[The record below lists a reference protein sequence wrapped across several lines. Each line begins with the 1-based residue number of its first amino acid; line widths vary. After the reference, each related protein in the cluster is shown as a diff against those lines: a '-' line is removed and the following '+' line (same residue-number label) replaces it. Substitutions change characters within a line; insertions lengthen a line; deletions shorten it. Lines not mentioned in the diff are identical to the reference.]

1 MIHDLFVLSRFDAHD
16 DDDDTEKGFNDL
28 LINFFVEL
36 FTTHVLLLILKFP
49 SFKPRNIYQ
58 SS

>member
-1 MIHDLFVLSRFDAHD
+1 MIHDPFVLSRFDAY

-49 SFKPRNIYQ
+49 SFKPRNINQ